1 MGGGRGLGKG
11 GQVGALR
18 QPNVVLHDSWGFLL
32 LGVRVLHEGV
42 GVRVL
47 HDSCGSCS
55 WVLHEGVGVRV
66 LHEGVGVPAPG

>member
-1 MGGGRGLGKG
+1 MGRTTATRDRDRVGGGRGLGKG

-42 GVRVL
+42 GV
-47 HDSCGSCS
+47 
-55 WVLHEGVGVRV
+55 
-66 LHEGVGVPAPG
+66 PAPG